1 MALDTDKDS
10 SATVIDHLQR
20 SGWIRPIRE
29 HTIPPHEHPR
39 ARLHMNAVLSA
50 CVSFE
55 RLSGRLEQRVI
66 SGKLEN
72 EVPKLTIAGRLL
84 WLKEA

>member
-1 MALDTDKDS
+1 
-10 SATVIDHLQR
+10 
-20 SGWIRPIRE
+20 
-29 HTIPPHEHPR
+29 
-39 ARLHMNAVLSA
+39 MNAVLSA